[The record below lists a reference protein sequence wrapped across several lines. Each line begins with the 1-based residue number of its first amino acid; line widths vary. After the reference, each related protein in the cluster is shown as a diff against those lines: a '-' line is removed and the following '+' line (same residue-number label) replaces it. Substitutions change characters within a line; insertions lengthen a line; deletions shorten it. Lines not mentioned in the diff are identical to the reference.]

1 MLDPN
6 VAAAVGA
13 SMIALIGVLSTAV
26 FVAIR
31 RNGNGSQQQ
40 RGNEIIEMF
49 RQSTVSLTQLAS
61 NQSQIVA
68 TQGEIIRGQERNATL
83 MGRLVDTHVKME
95 GPLGELAKLVE
106 ERRRAGAGG

>member
-1 MLDPN
+1 MDPN

-13 SMIALIGVLSTAV
+13 SMVGLIGMLSTAV

-31 RNGNGSQQQ
+31 RNGNGNQQ
-40 RGNEIIEMF
+40 RGNDVLELF

-68 TQGEIIRGQERNATL
+68 TQSEIVHGQDRIVNQIAA
-83 MGRLVDTHVKME
+83 LVQTHIKME
-95 GPLGELAKLVE
+95 GSLEILNELVE
-106 ERRRAGAGG
+106 ERRQATSK

>member
-40 RGNEIIEMF
+40 QRGNDILELF

-68 TQGEIIRGQERNATL
+68 TQSEIVHGQDRIVQQ
-83 MGRLVDTHVKME
+83 MSSLVQIHTKME
-95 GPLGELAKLVE
+95 GSLDVLDRLVE
-106 ERRRAGAGG
+106 ERRRPE